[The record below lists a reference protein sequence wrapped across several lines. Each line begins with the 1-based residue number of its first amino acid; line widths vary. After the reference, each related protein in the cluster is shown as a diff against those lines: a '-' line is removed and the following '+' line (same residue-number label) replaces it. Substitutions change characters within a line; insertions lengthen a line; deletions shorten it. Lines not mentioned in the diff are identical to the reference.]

1 MIDRKINRIVAAFVF
16 LVSLIIYMMTLSR
29 TVVFWDVGEYLASSY
44 LLQVPHPPGAPLLL
58 LFGRVVSLLP
68 FHPDIAFRM
77 HTVSAFSGAI
87 VVMFLYLISVKLI
100 VRFRGKPET
109 TIDKAIVYGA
119 SAIGA
124 LSLAFCSSYW
134 NNSIEFE
141 AKGTAMFF
149 VGFALWLALRWS
161 ERANA
166 PRNEQ
171 YLLLIAYLMG
181 LCVGVRPLALL
192 MIFPI
197 GLIIYFTK
205 YEFSPKTFI
214 RFNLITLA
222 VFIAVYPGI
231 VKWLPSMIAGE
242 VGGFKSGLL
251 PYVPFVLIAVVVYYA
266 YKTKKSGQ
274 KMLHIVCLSFLLIVV
289 GYSTYITVIIRANV
303 PSLPINENA
312 PSTASQ
318 FVSYM
323 NREQYGDVPIFKRR
337 YSQEPMHAPT
347 WKNYSSDMDFFLR
360 YQMNHMYIRYVLRNY
375 VGAAGDEQ
383 DAGVSWKDTFGIPLL
398 LGLAGFYYHFKKDWK
413 MGLSFL
419 GAFLFLGFILAYYFN
434 MQEPQPRERDYFYA
448 GSYFVFSLWI
458 GIGIVAISDY
468 LRKKFHEERYYR
480 IGTTGFLAVAL
491 FTVPVNLIRINW
503 HEHDR
508 SKNYVAWD
516 YSYDL
521 LQSCEPNAILFT
533 NGDNDTFPLWY
544 LQSVEGVRRDI
555 RVANLSLINTPWYI
569 KQLKDETPFGAKKVP
584 ISLTDDQIENI
595 QPREWKARQM
605 SLDVPKDVVERYEG
619 TTDVNK
625 KGALVDTSILN
636 SGKIDFVFP
645 STVQFGSISAI
656 RVQDIMVYDIVKTNA
671 WRRPIYFAVTST
683 PDSKIGLDRYME
695 MDGLAMKLIPYK
707 APSDDGVIV
716 DSIFS
721 ANLYNTPKGFYKE
734 FHRGYKYR
742 GLNDSTVYFDENI
755 RRLTMNYRNAFLRLA
770 LYHLNTT
777 HDNAKA
783 VAALDSMEAKIPR
796 NVIPMDYRLMYDV
809 ANFYNYAGAKDK
821 YMAYINE
828 LQGILEKRIKSNPR
842 DQLSQYNPYTILL
855 AIYETKEEYQKAID
869 VLNKID
875 EVYTGTPGL
884 EQQIKSRIAQVQ
896 AQMALKASQKDTL
909 AAQPQPKK

>member
-1 MIDRKINRIVAAFVF
+1 MTDTKINRIVAASVF
-16 LVSLIIYMMTLSR
+16 LVSLIIYLITLSR
-29 TVVFWDVGEYLASSY
+29 TVVFWDVGEYLASAY
-44 LLQVPHPPGAPLLL
+44 LLQVPHPPGAPFLL
-58 LFGRVVSLLP
+58 LFGHVISLIP
-68 FHPDIAFRM
+68 FHSDIAYRM
-77 HTVSAFSGAI
+77 HTVSAGSGAI

-109 TIDKAIVYGA
+109 TIDRWLVYGA

-149 VGFALWLALRWS
+149 VAFVLWLALQWS
-161 ERANA
+161 ERADK
-166 PRNEQ
+166 PFSEK
-171 YLLLIAYLMG
+171 YIFLIAYLLG

-192 MIFPI
+192 MIFPV

-205 YEFSPKTFI
+205 YEFSQKSFI
-214 RFNLITLA
+214 RFSLITLA
-222 VFIAVYPGI
+222 AFAAVYPGI
-231 VKWLPSMIAGE
+231 VKWLPSMFAGE
-242 VGGFKSGLL
+242 IGGFQSDLL
-251 PYVPFVLIAVVVYYA
+251 PYVPFLLVAAVIYYA
-266 YKTKKSGQ
+266 YKSKKTGQ
-274 KMLHIVCLSFLLIVV
+274 KMLHVACISFLLIIV
-289 GYSTYITVIIRANV
+289 GYSTYVMVIIRANV
-303 PSLPINENA
+303 DSLPINEND
-312 PSTASQ
+312 PSTAAR

-347 WKNYSSDMDFFLR
+347 WQNYSSDMDFFLR

-375 VGAAGDEQ
+375 VGAAGDAQ
-383 DAGVSWKDTFGIPLL
+383 DDGVSWKYTFGIPLL
-398 LGLAGFYYHFKKDWK
+398 LGLLGFYYHFKKDWK
-413 MGLSFL
+413 MGLTFL
-419 GAFLFLGFILAYYFN
+419 SAFLLLGFILAYYFN

-458 GIGIVAISDY
+458 GIGVVAIADF
-468 LRKKFHEERYYR
+468 LRKKFHIEQYYR
-480 IGTTGFLAVAL
+480 VGTAGCLVLAFFA
-491 FTVPVNLIRINW
+491 VPVNMVRINW

-521 LQSCEPNAILFT
+521 LQTCEPDAILFT

-544 LQSVEGVRRDI
+544 LQSVEGVRRDV

-569 KQLKDETPFGAKKVP
+569 EQLKNETPFGAKKVP
-584 ISLTDDQIENI
+584 ISLTDAQIENI

-605 SLDVPKDVVERYEG
+605 TLDVSRDVIQRYEG
-619 TTDVNK
+619 TTDVNQ
-625 KGALVDTSILN
+625 KGAMVDTAILN
-636 SGKIDFVFP
+636 SGKITFTFP
-645 STVQFGSISAI
+645 STVQFGQISAI
-656 RVQDIMVYDIVKTNA
+656 RVQDIMVYDIIKTNA

-683 PDSKIGLDRYME
+683 PDSKIGLDRYMR
-695 MDGLAMKLIPYK
+695 MDGLAMKLIPYE

-721 ANLYNTPKGFYKE
+721 ANMYDTPKGFYKE

-755 RRLTMNYRNAFLRLA
+755 RRLTMNYRNAFIRLA

-783 VAALDSMEAKIPR
+783 VQALDSMEAKIPR
-796 NVIPMDYRLMYDV
+796 NVIPMDYRLEYDV
-809 ANFYNYAGAKDK
+809 ANFYNYAGAKDQ
-821 YMAYINE
+821 YLSYLGD
-828 LQGILEKRIKSNPR
+828 LQGILEKRIQSSPH

-855 AIYETKEEYQKAID
+855 AIYEAKGEYQKAID
-869 VLNKID
+869 LLNKIND
-875 EVYTGTPGL
+875 VYAGTPGL

-896 AQMALKASQKDTL
+896 AEMALKTSQNKDSLASQ
-909 AAQPQPKK
+909 QPKK